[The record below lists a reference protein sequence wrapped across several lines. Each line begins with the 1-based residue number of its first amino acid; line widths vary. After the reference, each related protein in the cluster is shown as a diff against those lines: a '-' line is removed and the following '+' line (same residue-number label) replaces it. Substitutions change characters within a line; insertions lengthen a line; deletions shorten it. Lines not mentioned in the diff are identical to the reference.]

1 MEYKILIVDDESAN
15 LRMLER
21 LFRGKYQIVSAES
34 GPEALELLR
43 LHDVALIISDQRMPG
58 MTGIEFLIRAAEIRP
73 QVVRI
78 ILTGYTDVNSLVEAI
93 NSGVVYKYVTKPW
106 VNPELL
112 QTVDRAMEHYET
124 IKSQHELKLQ
134 NERLEALIEATRT
147 NFVNIFVD
155 MLGAEDPAA
164 LDHARRTSSYAV
176 AIGQNLGLEVQNLRE
191 LSLAALLHELEYVG
205 ISNAALS
212 RNTPQNPDRPAKQ
225 NFKWGLKLLAS
236 IPDFDELAFTIRHQH
251 EKWDGSGGPKG
262 FIGEQIPLHSRII
275 AVAAAY
281 DEMTSPHPHSSQP
294 PLTRDEALIRLQFE
308 GAKKFDPEIIGI
320 FCEMNQTLKV
330 EA

>member
-1 MEYKILIVDDESAN
+1 MDYKILIVDDEPAN
-15 LRMLER
+15 IRLLER
-21 LFRGKYQIVSAES
+21 LFRGKYTVVSALS
-34 GPEALELLR
+34 GAEALELLAM
-43 LHDVALIISDQRMPG
+43 HDVALIISDQRMPG
-58 MTGIEFLIRAAEIRP
+58 MTGIEFLMRAAEIRP

-78 ILTGYTDVNSLVEAI
+78 VLTGYTDVNSLVEAI

-112 QTVDRAMEHYET
+112 QTVDRALEHYET

-134 NERLEALIEATRT
+134 NQRLEALLEATRT

-155 MLGAEDPAA
+155 MLGAEDPPA
-164 LDHARRTSSYAV
+164 LEHARRTSSYAV
-176 AIGQNLGLEVQNLRE
+176 AIGQNLGLEVQDLRQ
-191 LSLAALLHELEYVG
+191 LSLAALLHEIEYVG
-205 ISNAALS
+205 ISNAPLLKTMPYYEDPPAEQKFEWRLQLLS
-212 RNTPQNPDRPAKQ
+212 
-225 NFKWGLKLLAS
+225 S
-236 IPDFDELAFTIRHQH
+236 IPDFEELAFTIRHQH

-262 FIGEQIPLHSRII
+262 FVGEQSPLHSRII

-294 PLTRDEALIRLQFE
+294 PLTRDEAIMRLQLE
-308 GAKKFDPEIIGI
+308 GARKFDPEVVGV

-330 EA
+330 EV